1 MRKRSLAF
9 IAIGGVLTI
18 GAIGASLEEE
28 PAKTETVQAEPV
40 QSKSPEPKPEPKQE
54 KPEPKEPKPEPT
66 PEEFLNMDDEA
77 CYDIAQ
83 YIQDGAPRETRVE
96 TVTDVG
102 GYIGNA
108 DPRLQEA
115 HEGLVRTMEGPESS
129 FTLAL
134 DVYASVCLDDL
145 KWDGEQ

>member
-1 MRKRSLAF
+1 MKRSLALT
-9 IAIGGVLTI
+9 ALIGLTI
-18 GAIGASLEEE
+18 TGCGTAE
-28 PAKTETVQAEPV
+28 AEP
-40 QSKSPEPKPEPKQE
+40 
-54 KPEPKEPKPEPT
+54 
-66 PEEFLNMDDEA
+66 LNMDSEA

-96 TVTDVG
+96 TITDVG

-115 HEGLVRTMEGPESS
+115 HEGLVRTMEGPESA

-145 KWDGEQ
+145 KWDGER